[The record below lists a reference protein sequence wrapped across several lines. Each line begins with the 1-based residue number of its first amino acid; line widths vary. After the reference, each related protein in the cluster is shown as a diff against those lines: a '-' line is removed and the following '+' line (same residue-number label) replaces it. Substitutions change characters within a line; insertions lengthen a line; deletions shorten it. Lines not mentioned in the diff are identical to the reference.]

1 MAKSASRSTERKL
14 YVVLLSGSPVLLA
27 RQQCGWDPP
36 QRRIGACPNR
46 RGEIP
51 QRRERMGPA

>member
-1 MAKSASRSTERKL
+1 MAKSASRSAERKL

-46 RGEIP
+46 RG
-51 QRRERMGPA
+51 RDSPAP